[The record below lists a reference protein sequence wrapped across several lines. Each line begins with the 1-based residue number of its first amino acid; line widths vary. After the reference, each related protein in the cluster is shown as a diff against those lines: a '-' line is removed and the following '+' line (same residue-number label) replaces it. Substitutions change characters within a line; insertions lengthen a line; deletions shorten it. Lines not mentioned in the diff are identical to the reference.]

1 MLLTVSR
8 MRVLFSAAVA
18 GGLTSGLLLL
28 APAASAASASV
39 TMACASDYLAY
50 CSKHPTEGPGVR
62 QCMRSNGSRLSQR
75 CVEALIAAGEVSR
88 AEVKRR
94 EASAR

>member
-1 MLLTVSR
+1 MLKAMPTLRTLLS
-8 MRVLFSAAVA
+8 SAAVL
-18 GGLTSGLLLL
+18 GGLVALS
-28 APAASAASASV
+28 PAAGAASASL

-62 QCMRSNGSRLSQR
+62 QCMRANGNRLSAR

-88 AEVKRR
+88 SEVKRR
-94 EASAR
+94 EAAAR

>member
-1 MLLTVSR
+1 MIEMRYFRTSRLAGTV
-8 MRVLFSAAVA
+8 MTVAAVLLSA
-18 GGLTSGLLLL
+18 PPAFATS
-28 APAASAASASV
+28 ARV

-62 QCMRSNGSRLSQR
+62 QCMRANGPRLSQQ
-75 CVEALIAAGEVSR
+75 CVKALVAAGEVSKS
-88 AEVKRR
+88 EVQRR

>member
-1 MLLTVSR
+1 MIE
-8 MRVLFSAAVA
+8 MRATKSCRIGFAAIA
-18 GGLTSGLLLL
+18 GVTIGLL
-28 APAASAASASV
+28 ASPAIAASARV

-50 CSKHPTEGPGVR
+50 CSKHPTEGPAVR
-62 QCMRSNGSRLSQR
+62 QCMRANGPRLSQS

-88 AEVKRR
+88 AEVRRR

>member
-1 MLLTVSR
+1 MTFSMPKSR
-8 MRVLFSAAVA
+8 TWPAAA
-18 GGLTSGLLLL
+18 AILGGLAAM
-28 APAASAASASV
+28 APGAGAAGANV

-62 QCMRSNGSRLSQR
+62 QCMRANGNRLSAR

-88 AEVKRR
+88 SEVKRR

>member
-1 MLLTVSR
+1 MAITRLQLSTHMTAASLTAVGAMLL
-8 MRVLFSAAVA
+8 AAAPVRAA
-18 GGLTSGLLLL
+18 G
-28 APAASAASASV
+28 ANV

-50 CSKHPTEGPGVR
+50 CSKHPTEGPAVR
-62 QCMRSNGSRLSQR
+62 QCMRANGSRLSPR
-75 CVEALIAAGEVSR
+75 CVEALISAGEVSR

>member
-1 MLLTVSR
+1 MAMARLQLSTQMIAASLT
-8 MRVLFSAAVA
+8 AVGA
-18 GGLTSGLLLL
+18 ILL
-28 APAASAASASV
+28 AVTPVRAASSNV

-62 QCMRSNGSRLSQR
+62 QCMKVNGSRLSQR

-88 AEVKRR
+88 TEVKRR

>member
-1 MLLTVSR
+1 MLNAMPKLSTLLSA
-8 MRVLFSAAVA
+8 AAVA
-18 GGLTSGLLLL
+18 GGLFALVPAAG
-28 APAASAASASV
+28 AASANV

-62 QCMRSNGSRLSQR
+62 QCMRANGSRLSAR